1 MSSTADPG
9 WYGRAV
15 ARVAALV
22 LVAVLALLAGSVPQA
37 RAQETTILVVNVD
50 DSLIRAGLALS
61 KLGVAEVADQYTVA
75 GTFVAARKTGIKGVV
90 LKVLTSS
97 GKTITRNAQFQGA
110 LLGAYGFLVFVPR
123 QDGEI
128 KMITLTR

>member
-9 WYGRAV
+9 RYGRAV

-37 RAQETTILVVNVD
+37 RAQENTVLVVNVD

>member
-1 MSSTADPG
+1 MSSTADTG
-9 WYGRAV
+9 LNGRAV
-15 ARVAALV
+15 TRVAALV

-37 RAQETTILVVNVD
+37 RAQENTILVVNVD

-61 KLGVAEVADQYTVA
+61 KLGVAEVADQYTVG

-97 GKTITRNAQFQGA
+97 GKTITRNAQFQGS
-110 LLGAYGFLVFVPR
+110 LLGSYGFLVFVPR